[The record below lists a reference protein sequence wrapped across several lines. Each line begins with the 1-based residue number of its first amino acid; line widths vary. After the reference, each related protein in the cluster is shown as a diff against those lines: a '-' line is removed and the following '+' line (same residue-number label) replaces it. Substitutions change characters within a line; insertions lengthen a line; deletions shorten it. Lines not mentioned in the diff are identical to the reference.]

1 MSFGKNHK
9 FVGSLQKLNNFVLQE
24 VHHWSSHIVVFRAYF
39 LILVTLLILAAQ
51 TSTSNAA
58 LWCNVQLTKDAV
70 GICLPDLNLSNSTNI
85 FGVFP
90 NKTMNY
96 LVNGVPT
103 SGYFSVDYNFE
114 DLSSVTG
121 KFNLCRI
128 FSFVVMD
135 SVFCGLIDSFVTHF
149 VLRFKIFSMFSLLV
163 SFQIYYGF

>member
-1 MSFGKNHK
+1 
-9 FVGSLQKLNNFVLQE
+9 
-24 VHHWSSHIVVFRAYF
+24 
-39 LILVTLLILAAQ
+39 LAAQ
-51 TSTSNAA
+51 TSTPNAA
-58 LWCNVQLTKDAV
+58 LWCDVQLTKDAF
-70 GICLPDLNLSNSTNI
+70 GICLPDLNLSNSTDI
-85 FGVFP
+85 SGVFP

-128 FSFVVMD
+128 FSFVVID

-149 VLRFKIFSMFSLLV
+149 VL
-163 SFQIYYGF
+163 